1 MNPTSFFL
9 LTLLLVLVTEAAA
22 RGPREKFSHGSEEH
36 SNENLHV
43 NVLGG
48 SGESSSSHEEYSRS
62 ESSWSSFKSKNPKRG
77 FSEEGSWSSF
87 KSKNPKRGFSE
98 EGSWS
103 SFKSKNP
110 KSGFSED
117 GYLDYKTRG
126 SRGEGMSSFKS
137 RMKTRIA
144 GK

>member
-22 RGPREKFSHGSEEH
+22 RRPRERFSQGSEEH

-43 NVLGG
+43 KVLGG
-48 SGESSSSHEEYSRS
+48 SRGSSSSNEEYSRS
-62 ESSWSSFKSKNPKRG
+62 ESSWSSFKSKNPK
-77 FSEEGSWSSF
+77 
-87 KSKNPKRGFSE
+87 
-98 EGSWS
+98 
-103 SFKSKNP
+103 
-110 KSGFSED
+110 SGFSED
-117 GYLDYKTRG
+117 GHLDYKTRG
-126 SRGEGMSSFKS
+126 SQGEEGMSSFKS

>member
-22 RGPREKFSHGSEEH
+22 RGPRERFSQGSEEH

-43 NVLGG
+43 KVLGG
-48 SGESSSSHEEYSRS
+48 RGESSSSHEEYSRS
-62 ESSWSSFKSKNPKRG
+62 ENSWSSFKSKNPK
-77 FSEEGSWSSF
+77 S
-87 KSKNPKRGFSE
+87 GFSE

-110 KSGFSED
+110 KSGFNEE
-117 GYLDYKTRG
+117 GYRDYKTRG
-126 SRGEGMSSFKS
+126 SRGEEGMSSFKS

>member
-9 LTLLLVLVTEAAA
+9 LTLLLVLVTEASA
-22 RGPREKFSHGSEEH
+22 RRPREKFSQGSEEH
-36 SNENLHV
+36 SSEISEV
-43 NVLGG
+43 GG
-48 SGESSSSHEEYSRS
+48 SSRGSSSANEEYSRS
-62 ESSWSSFKSKNPKRG
+62 ESSWSSFKSKYPKSGFSEEGSWSSFKSKNPKSG

-98 EGSWS
+98 
-103 SFKSKNP
+103 
-110 KSGFSED
+110 D
-117 GYLDYKTRG
+117 GHLDYKTRG
-126 SRGEGMSSFKS
+126 SRGEEGMSSFKS